1 MIFLIMTYRYY
12 DFLKRHKEKFNQKN
26 KAPTQAHSML
36 SVQVKFRDVNVNI
49 QDSSAKTP
57 HTLDELVFQASAS
70 IKKSIIELVNKM
82 NGESTANRAINF
94 YLTDV
99 EVRTEL
105 LEEKPSKKRKL
116 I

>member
-1 MIFLIMTYRYY
+1 
-12 DFLKRHKEKFNQKN
+12 
-26 KAPTQAHSML
+26 ML
-36 SVQVKFRDVNVNI
+36 SVQVQFQDVNVNI
-49 QDSSAKTP
+49 QDSSLTP